1 MTTCF
6 QLKFDTSSMYWAEM
20 ISMHTVSAQVE
31 VFKTCFHFF
40 EKRDILKKVVFK
52 VEVVKRKSEKNKKSH
67 MAFP

>member
-52 VEVVKRKSEKNKKSH
+52 VEVVKRKSEKKIKSH

>member
-1 MTTCF
+1 
-6 QLKFDTSSMYWAEM
+6 MYWAEM

-52 VEVVKRKSEKNKKSH
+52 VEVVKRKSEKIKNH
-67 MAFP
+67 ICHFL

>member
-1 MTTCF
+1 
-6 QLKFDTSSMYWAEM
+6 MYWAEM

-52 VEVVKRKSEKNKKSH
+52 VEVVKRKSEKIKKSH
-67 MAFP
+67 MSFPLILVIQKLTRRI